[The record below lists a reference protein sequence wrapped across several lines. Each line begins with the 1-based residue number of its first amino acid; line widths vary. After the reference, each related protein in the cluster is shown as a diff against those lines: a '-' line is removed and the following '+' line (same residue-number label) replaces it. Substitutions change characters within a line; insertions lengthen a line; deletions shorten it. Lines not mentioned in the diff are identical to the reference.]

1 MTKKEQFQKIK
12 SNILKKFPGATTQ
25 VDSKGNFYVADERG
39 IDILNSEIIA
49 TTRSDR
55 FNKIEELEEALNK
68 IPLAP
73 HTPTVF
79 EAWQALELVL
89 HSLHIIKVNSERF
102 SDEKIEQKNG
112 IH

>member
-49 TTRSDR
+49 TARSDR

-73 HTPTVF
+73 HTPTLF

>member
-49 TTRSDR
+49 TARSDR
-55 FNKIEELEEALNK
+55 FNKIEELEEALNN